1 MARKIVSQGG
11 ASTAAAWVSKVQLE
25 GEGGAQVIL
34 VEDEGGEC

>member
-25 GEGGAQVIL
+25 GGGAQVIL